1 MARCTLGSLTDKTER
16 HDRTDILLK
25 VALNTISH
33 HHLTYF
39 NKDSCL
45 CLKKIFVFSWCVCFM
60 LKTDSNK
67 TNSIIGV
74 MVSVFASNVVYR
86 WFESLSGHRMWYIVG
101 SSHYRVIECGIS
113 FVRVL
118 IGSSNVV
125 YRWIESF
132 SGHRMW
138 YIVGSS
144 PYRVKPM
151 TVRLFFSCFSSKHAD
166 LGR

>member
-1 MARCTLGSLTDKTER
+1 MNFSKYSWSYGSWISDYICNQWFRFMARCTLGSLTDKTER

-45 CLKKIFVFSWCVCFM
+45 CLKKIFVFSWCVFFM
-60 LKTDSNK
+60 LKTDSNI

-86 WFESLSGHRMWYIVG
+86 WFESL
-101 SSHYRVIECGIS
+101 
-113 FVRVL
+113 
-118 IGSSNVV
+118 
-125 YRWIESF
+125 

-166 LGR
+166 LGRKSEDWLARN